1 MIYRPDIQ
9 LICINKHYPP
19 VVMGKISPSFF
30 ERIKTT
36 LEQLEAFRVGM
47 VAKVSAVLQSG
58 DPEQFAALA
67 VEFLTPEEE
76 KARAEKLAKVEA
88 LKAEAAAIE
97 AELGIE

>member
-1 MIYRPDIQ
+1 
-9 LICINKHYPP
+9 
-19 VVMGKISPSFF
+19 MGKISPSFF